1 MTVMK
6 LRHAAALALV
16 GWYLLAPPL
25 YKGEVDEKAPL
36 KEWTVLQSFGTVTEC
51 SQWLS
56 VLLHKANLDP
66 ATRTVV
72 KHRLLAASCMSSD
85 DPRLKR
91 K

>member
-1 MTVMK
+1 M
-6 LRHAAALALV
+6 RPHHAVALALV

>member
-1 MTVMK
+1 MK

-66 ATRTVV
+66 AIRTVV
-72 KHRLLAASCMSSD
+72 KHRLLATSCMSSD
-85 DPRLKR
+85 DPRLKG

>member
-1 MTVMK
+1 MT

-16 GWYLLAPPL
+16 VWYLLAPPL

-36 KEWTVLQSFGTVTEC
+36 KEWTVLHSFGTVVDC

-56 VLLHKANLDP
+56 TLLHKASLDP
-66 ATRTVV
+66 AMKTVV

-85 DPRLKR
+85 DPRLMER
-91 K
+91 